1 MRLFTRIFS
10 SLLAIICC
18 FIFCCPAFATDYPVE
33 NAVVLKEARVRKE
46 TSSKSA
52 KVATLKKN
60 TVLTVTGESED
71 KNGELWYMVET
82 KDGKTGYVRS
92 DFIELPKAENTF
104 SGPSITMEM
113 TVKVTAKCKTRNH
126 VGSAWS
132 KKCYI
137 DDVELPEEGSEIE
150 TEVSVTSGVP
160 MKITSKLTEHDKNP
174 DIGKSTMEYIPTNT
188 DLDEGFEIT
197 QEVRVKE
204 NTGKYK
210 GYAAVWNVT
219 YTFAPIT
226 GGRGD

>member
-1 MRLFTRIFS
+1 MIAVLS
-10 SLLAIICC
+10 C
-18 FIFCCPAFATDYPVE
+18 FILCCSAFATDYPVE
-33 NAVVLKEARVRKE
+33 NAVVIKEARVRKE

-71 KNGELWYMVET
+71 KSGELWYMVET
-82 KDGKTGYVRS
+82 ENGKTGYVRS
-92 DFIELPKAENTF
+92 DFIELPKAESTF
-104 SGPSITMEM
+104 SGPSITKEM
-113 TVKVTAKCKTRNH
+113 TVKVTAKCKTKNH

-137 DDVELPEEGSEIE
+137 DDVELPEEGSKIE

-160 MKITSKLTEHDKNP
+160 TKITSKLTEHDKNP
-174 DIGKSTMEYIPTNT
+174 DVGKATEEYIPTNE
-188 DLDEGFEIT
+188 DLENGFEII

-219 YTFAPIT
+219 YTFAPVT
-226 GGRGD
+226 DGDNE